1 MRIRTILLLGIS
13 LCALIGWSWFVDAWQ
28 LRKLIEELEGDHT
41 LDVVFE
47 GKVSGRIETGLMRL
61 EDVGILSISMRH
73 IQIFTDFEPPIRDM
87 LFFSGFPGYKL
98 QFATRD
104 DGEGE
109 DQTRYAQELPDWS
122 LYQQLAVQRL
132 AYFGIDALRWM
143 RGHVELVASQEMA
156 DGSMQAR
163 LMVDTLDPF
172 KGERVPR
179 EIEITWDAS
188 GSASLRAGEAWYELD
203 RAGRIAEADV
213 PGVYKLVRSSSPF
226 AAYVA
231 TPREQREIQ
240 RIVSLDVDIEA
251 PHRVSSV
258 RMSISDLGSGLLSS
272 SDFLPQQRA
281 ANGELWMTGGL
292 REAPA
297 SIQRLVSRVHK
308 SLVYEETWTHS
319 QDIEEILAGG
329 RGDCTEFTDL
339 FAATAEAAGYEVRKI
354 LGLAYLAAEGS
365 RPAGFQVHAWN
376 QVEVDGGWIDVD
388 ATWNQASPSALRI
401 RFPQD
406 SLRQLSL
413 LMQLD
418 ELQLKVL
425 DIEYQGNA

>member
-1 MRIRTILLLGIS
+1 MRIRTILLLGVS
-13 LCALIGWSWFVDAWQ
+13 FCALIGWSWFVDAWQ

-47 GKVSGRIETGLMRL
+47 GKVSGRIETGLTRL
-61 EDVGILSISMRH
+61 EDEGIVSTSSRH
-73 IQIFTDFEPPIRDM
+73 IQIFTDSEPPIRDM

-109 DQTRYAQELPDWS
+109 AQTRYAQELPDWS

-143 RGHVELVASQEMA
+143 RGHAELVSSQEMA
-156 DGSMQAR
+156 DGGVWAR

-188 GSASLRAGEAWYELD
+188 GSASMRAGEAWYQLD
-203 RAGRIAEADV
+203 RVGRIAEADV

-240 RIVSLDVDIEA
+240 RIVPLDVDIEA

>member
-1 MRIRTILLLGIS
+1 MRIRRILLLGIS
-13 LCALIGWSWFVDAWQ
+13 FCALILWSWLVDAWQ
-28 LRKLIEELEGDHT
+28 LRKLIEELEGSHT

-47 GKVSGRIETGLMRL
+47 GKVSGRLVSGLARL
-61 EDVGILSISMRH
+61 EDVGILTSSSRH
-73 IQIFTDFEPPIRDM
+73 IQIFTDSEPPIFDSLM
-87 LFFSGFPGYKL
+87 FGGFPKYKL
-98 QFATRD
+98 HVATRTH
-104 DGEGE
+104 GEHE
-109 DQTRYAQELPDWS
+109 SQTKYAQELPQWS

-132 AYFGIDALRWM
+132 AFFGIDSLRWM
-143 RGHVELVASQEMA
+143 RAHAELVASQEMA
-156 DGSMQAR
+156 DGGIRAK
-163 LMVDTLDPF
+163 LKVDTLDPF

-203 RAGRIAEADV
+203 RAGRIVEADV
-213 PGVYKLVRSSSPF
+213 PGVYQLVRPTSPS

-231 TPREQREIQ
+231 TPHEQREIR
-240 RIVSLDVDIEA
+240 RIVPLDVDIEA
-251 PHRVSSV
+251 AHRVSSV

-272 SDFLPQQRA
+272 NDFLPQQRA
-281 ANGELWMTGGL
+281 ANGELWMTRGL

-297 SIQRLVSRVHK
+297 SIQRLVSRVHE

-319 QDIEEILAGG
+319 QDIEEILARG

-339 FAATAEAAGYEVRKI
+339 FAASAEAAGYKVRKI

-418 ELQLKVL
+418 KLQLKVL
-425 DIEYQGNA
+425 DIEHQGNA